1 MATKE
6 SVNIVN
12 ESYKDYMNKIR
23 DITVSGY
30 KKLTNQVNE
39 QNDTIEKELKRL
51 SEETSPDFQRSA
63 YEFEAVQK
71 LLSIKTYLVYI
82 FFIVLIGVGIALY
95 FNKDLSMMKKAG
107 IFLLVAFFPV
117 YIYYVEYI
125 LYVSWSYLYSLAT
138 SQIYSDVYMN
148 GY

>member
-12 ESYKDYMNKIR
+12 ESYKDYMKKIR

-30 KKLTNQVNE
+30 KKLTKQVNE
-39 QNDTIEKELKRL
+39 QNATIDKELKRL
-51 SEETSPDFQRSA
+51 SEESSPDFQRSS

-71 LLSIKTYLVYI
+71 LLNIKTYLVYI
-82 FFIVLIGVGIALY
+82 FFIILIGLAIALY
-95 FNKDLSMMKKAG
+95 FNKDFSMVKKAG
-107 IFLLVAFFPV
+107 IFLLVALLPV
-117 YIYYVEYI
+117 YIYYIEYI
-125 LYVSWSYLYSLAT
+125 LYVSWTYVYSLAT